1 MSLIKELIYTI
12 ICFIVSIFKDLCSFR
27 NKLTVFVCVF
37 TGICIWLNEHD
48 TSVVIA
54 SIAFLDSY
62 LMYYL
67 YNRKKDDPKK

>member
-1 MSLIKELIYTI
+1 MSLIKELLGAIAA
-12 ICFIVSIFKDLCSFR
+12 FIVSLFRDLCSFR

-37 TGICIWLNEHD
+37 TGMCIWLNERD